1 MVIQKIKTFFNI
13 LGQSFVELKKNDP
26 LRMASAT
33 AFFTTF
39 ALPPILIILIR
50 LLGLFTNRRKLAT
63 NLLERLNGILDNS
76 SVEQIRQTLRNF
88 RNIEQPF
95 LVTIL
100 TFIFLIFVATT
111 LFNVIKNSLDQ
122 IWMIGMRPHKGLKF
136 GLKIRAKSFLIILLA
151 GILFFAGIIT
161 QSVRTILGDYTEYLL
176 PKTGHFLNSTGNEI
190 LFIAIVTLWFTVLFR
205 YLPNGRPIWKLAFK
219 GGFLTGVLFTIGKNL
234 INPLLNLSNIG
245 HIYGASGSIVLIML
259 FVFYSSFIFYF
270 GACFIKV
277 LSVAHNQPIIL
288 TKGAFKYEFKKVY
301 EDDESEKLKVESFK
315 S

>member
-1 MVIQKIKTFFNI
+1 MVVQKIKTFFSI
-13 LGQSFVELKKNDP
+13 LSQSFKELQKNDP

-50 LLGLFTNRRKLAT
+50 LLGLFTNRRQLAIT
-63 NLLERLNGILDNS
+63 LLERLNGMLDNS

-88 RNIEQPF
+88 RNIEQPL

-136 GLKIRAKSFLIILLA
+136 GLKIRAKSLSIIILA
-151 GILFFAGIIT
+151 GILFFAGLIT
-161 QSVRTILGDYTEYLL
+161 QSLRTILGDYTELL
-176 PKTGHFLNSTGNEI
+176 FPKIGKFLNSTGNEV
-190 LFIAIVTLWFTVLFR
+190 LFIIIVTLWFSTLFR
-205 YLPNGRPIWKLAFK
+205 YLPNGRPSWKLAFK
-219 GGFLTGVLFTIGKNL
+219 GGFLTGVLFTLGKNL

-277 LSVAHNQPIIL
+277 LSTVYKQPITL
-288 TKGAFKYEFKKVY
+288 AKGAFKYEFKKVY
-301 EDDESEKLKVESFK
+301 EDEEA
-315 S
+315 